1 MIPSLV
7 NLVIGGTS
15 LVRGLPGV
23 PSLLLRYIPE
33 RGQPHQGRGPSRNA
47 LEPGDGRHY
56 PWPAVPRC
64 EKGCRRTE
72 CSGCVRSGNEVPP
85 APPDRR
91 LPMRDDPLRGHGA
104 CAARHMDL
112 QRPKARPGNA
122 RCAPRPSQ
130 NVGRHSLAAPD
141 SAFLDP
147 QRAALGRIAGR
158 GSEVSRRNRRTSPGC
173 EPARRE
179 PVEICRRLN
188 YGITGYSWH
197 VIRPSYCPRGTG
209 GKADRRERSALNQAL
224 AKALTFRDAAKLQE
238 AREWAVELV
247 RQLKSHDH

>member
-1 MIPSLV
+1 
-7 NLVIGGTS
+7 
-15 LVRGLPGV
+15 
-23 PSLLLRYIPE
+23 
-33 RGQPHQGRGPSRNA
+33 
-47 LEPGDGRHY
+47 
-56 PWPAVPRC
+56 
-64 EKGCRRTE
+64 
-72 CSGCVRSGNEVPP
+72 
-85 APPDRR
+85 
-91 LPMRDDPLRGHGA
+91 
-104 CAARHMDL
+104 MDL
-112 QRPKARPGNA
+112 ERLEARPDNERRA
-122 RCAPRPSQ
+122 SCPRRHA
-130 NVGRHSLAAPD
+130 GRHSLAAPD

-179 PVEICRRLN
+179 PVEICPRLN
-188 YGITGYSWH
+188 YGITGYAWH

-224 AKALTFRDAAKLQE
+224 AKALTFRDAGKLQE